1 MSAENGNR
9 YAEKWTYE
17 ATMKALEKI
26 NKFAMMDDTLYLG
39 MALAR
44 AGYYDDI
51 WRYWRKKWA
60 RNYEII
66 HEMKM
71 LMQHFEARIYT
82 NTAQRKIPLRLGV
95 FTLQH
100 HYGWGREPQQEDVSY
115 LAEADRH
122 LSLPTVRDLPQG
134 EGLIQTAVL
143 SQTLSKG
150 EGLIQTADLSLPTVR
165 DLSEGEGLM
174 QTAVLSQTL
183 SKGEGL
189 MQTAG
194 DSENSTAA
202 DRRSEEVGL
211 IQTAH
216 LSLPTV
222 RDLPQGEGLI
232 QTAGDSENPTKE
244 ESSNAEAVRVDEV
257 IRETENEVA
266 ATAVD
271 KKAKRYPI
279 ELTPEV
285 LRMEVGISDIRE
297 IERRLREEDPELAEF
312 DDLDEDMEWEVSTP
326 ETYKR

>member
-26 NKFAMMDDTLYLG
+26 NTFAMMDDTLYLG

-82 NTAQRKIPLRLGV
+82 NTAHGKIPLRLGI

-100 HYGWGREPQQEDVSY
+100 HYGWGREPQQEDISY
-115 LAEADRH
+115 VAEADRH
-122 LSLPTVRDLPQG
+122 
-134 EGLIQTAVL
+134 
-143 SQTLSKG
+143 
-150 EGLIQTADLSLPTVR
+150 
-165 DLSEGEGLM
+165 
-174 QTAVLSQTL
+174 LSQTL

-194 DSENSTAA
+194 DSLATVRDFPEGEGLMQTADLSQPSPKERA
-202 DRRSEEVGL
+202 L
-211 IQTAH
+211 IQTDGDSQNSTTTDR
-216 LSLPTV
+216 LSE
-222 RDLPQGEGLI
+222 GEDLI
-232 QTAGDSENPTKE
+232 QTGGDSQRHFKE
-244 ESSNAEAVRVDEV
+244 EDSNVKAVSVDEV
-257 IRETENEVA
+257 TTKAQNEVA
-266 ATAVD
+266 APAASAKST
-271 KKAKRYPI
+271 KRYPM
-279 ELTPEV
+279 ELTPEE
-285 LRMEVGISDIRE
+285 LEMEVGISDVRE

-312 DDLDEDMEWEVSTP
+312 DDLDEDLEWEVETP
-326 ETYKR
+326 ETYKG

>member
-26 NKFAMMDDTLYLG
+26 NTFAMMDDTLYLG

-60 RNYEII
+60 RHYEII

-82 NTAQRKIPLRLGV
+82 NTAHGKIPLRLGI

-100 HYGWGREPQQEDVSY
+100 HYGWGREPQQEDISY
-115 LAEADRH
+115 VAEADRH
-122 LSLPTVRDLPQG
+122 
-134 EGLIQTAVL
+134 
-143 SQTLSKG
+143 
-150 EGLIQTADLSLPTVR
+150 
-165 DLSEGEGLM
+165 
-174 QTAVLSQTL
+174 LSQTL

-189 MQTAG
+189 MQTA
-194 DSENSTAA
+194 DLSQSSPKERA
-202 DRRSEEVGL
+202 
-211 IQTAH
+211 IMQTA
-216 LSLPTV
+216 
-222 RDLPQGEGLI
+222 D
-232 QTAGDSENPTKE
+232 DSQRLFKE
-244 ESSNAEAVRVDEV
+244 EDSNVKAVSVDEV
-257 IRETENEVA
+257 IPETENEA
-266 ATAVD
+266 AASAAAKNT
-271 KKAKRYPI
+271 KRYPI
-279 ELTPEV
+279 ELTPEE
-285 LRMEVGISDIRE
+285 LQMEVGISDVRE

-326 ETYKR
+326 ETYKG